1 MKLGVGIA
9 RPLAYLRLSGHKLGL
24 GAASGSGLAL
34 GGGGSGRPI
43 RSGEKRRDDDVG
55 TAVVNGRWL
64 GNNETRGQVPRREKK
79 AKKLKMC
86 QKGKVQSS

>member
-1 MKLGVGIA
+1 MAISAMLF
-9 RPLAYLRLSGHKLGL
+9 LLRRSILHRSRNRFK
-24 GAASGSGLAL
+24 
-34 GGGGSGRPI
+34 PI
-43 RSGEKRRDDDVG
+43 RSGEKRRDEDGG